1 MPLTKQL
8 FDDGAILEFSDI
20 LDGYLKKLHAIPKM
34 RSELCVCCYC
44 YTVLARSS
52 VAKHNWNCACIN
64 YIMAE
69 AHHHDVKGFIDD
81 LKHT

>member
-52 VAKHNWNCACIN
+52 VAKHN
-64 YIMAE
+64 
-69 AHHHDVKGFIDD
+69 
-81 LKHT
+81 